1 MKTSDNKSNTQ
12 PVNDNITSG
21 ENVSVWFDAFNQPL
35 SFEKLNND
43 VDTDIL
49 IIGGGI
55 SGLTTAYCLAK
66 EGRNVV
72 LVEDGYIGSG
82 ESGRT
87 TAHLTCALDDR
98 YFEIEK
104 IYDAETAQLAANSHM
119 KAIEWIAGTVKQH
132 NINCN
137 FNDSHNLCR
146 TIFRLNVGSIWGIE
160 PITGCSGKS

>member
-72 LVEDGYIGSG
+72 LVEDG
-82 ESGRT
+82 
-87 TAHLTCALDDR
+87 
-98 YFEIEK
+98 
-104 IYDAETAQLAANSHM
+104 
-119 KAIEWIAGTVKQH
+119 
-132 NINCN
+132 
-137 FNDSHNLCR
+137 
-146 TIFRLNVGSIWGIE
+146 
-160 PITGCSGKS
+160 

>member
-1 MKTSDNKSNTQ
+1 MIILPQVKMYLF
-12 PVNDNITSG
+12 G
-21 ENVSVWFDAFNQPL
+21 LMHFNQPL

-49 IIGGGI
+49 VIGGGI

-104 IYDAETAQLAANSHM
+104 YMMRKL
-119 KAIEWIAGTVKQH
+119 H
-132 NINCN
+132 N
-137 FNDSHNLCR
+137 
-146 TIFRLNVGSIWGIE
+146 
-160 PITGCSGKS
+160 